1 MGLQYRKTKVVLNY
15 RESKPTM
22 FKLSQLTYPAVTE
35 TQLINEISQSQGVSA
50 PLSKAVIDAL
60 LNRMVHY
67 MEIGHGVSLGKFG
80 SFKPVF
86 TSKVAETADEATEA
100 TIKGKKIQFYPGGAF
115 RDMLKNLSVGAA
127 STKTWDTEA
136 VSAEKE

>member
-80 SFKPVF
+80 S
-86 TSKVAETADEATEA
+86 SKVAETADEATEA